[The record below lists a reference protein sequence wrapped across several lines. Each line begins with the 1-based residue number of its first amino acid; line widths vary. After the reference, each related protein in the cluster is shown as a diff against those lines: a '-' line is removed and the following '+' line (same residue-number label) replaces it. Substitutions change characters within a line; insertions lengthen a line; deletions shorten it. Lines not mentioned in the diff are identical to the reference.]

1 MNMHIEVE
9 TPIAESPRVAQV
21 RGIFDLPPCDTSR
34 LAWDVVLPLEERR
47 WHIGLIVGPS
57 GCGKTTIAR
66 RLFPEL
72 TQLDNNGLPT
82 HLAAGLAR
90 GAVVDAFPE
99 DMAIKDVIA
108 LLSAVGFSSPPAWLR
123 PFHVLSTGQQFR
135 ATLARLLAE
144 SPRLAVM
151 DEFTSVVDRTV
162 ARIGSAALAK
172 TVRAR
177 GQQFVAVTC

>member
-1 MNMHIEVE
+1 MLQTTIHVSTAIARTARVLQVE
-9 TPIAESPRVAQV
+9 
-21 RGIFDLPPCDTSR
+21 GLFDLRPASKSE
-34 LAWDVVLPLEERR
+34 LSWHVSLPLEERR

-72 TQLDNNGLPT
+72 TQVDNNGLPA
-82 HLAAGLAR
+82 HLTAALAR

-123 PFHVLSTGQQFR
+123 PFLVLSTGQQFR
-135 ATLARLLAE
+135 
-144 SPRLAVM
+144 
-151 DEFTSVVDRTV
+151 
-162 ARIGSAALAK
+162 
-172 TVRAR
+172 
-177 GQQFVAVTC
+177 